1 MRILSIIA
9 LAAMT
14 FGFASCAHKP
24 APAPQTGG
32 GKEVVGHHHHHGY
45 KK

>member
-14 FGFASCAHKP
+14 FGFASCAKKS
-24 APAPQTGG
+24 APAPSTGD
-32 GKEVVGHHHHHGY
+32 GKTMHHHHGY

>member
-1 MRILSIIA
+1 MRILTIIA

-14 FGFASCAHKP
+14 FGFASCAKK
-24 APAPQTGG
+24 QTTTTSSG
-32 GKEVVGHHHHHGY
+32 GKTVVHGHGY

>member
-9 LAAMT
+9 LVAMT
-14 FGFASCAHKP
+14 FGFVSCAKHNP
-24 APAPQTGG
+24 PPPPSD
-32 GKEVVGHHHHHGY
+32 GKTMHHHHGY

>member
-1 MRILSIIA
+1 MRILTIIA

-14 FGFASCAHKP
+14 FGFVSCAHKP
-24 APAPQTGG
+24 APAPSGD
-32 GKEVVGHHHHHGY
+32 GKTMHGHGY